1 MVGFHNYCVFSNYHF
16 RDSDLWVL
24 FVNIFIFFTYG
35 LHLDWESNL
44 GITVFL
50 WTLTPLCYASKIALE
65 KLRSAC
71 NSSPISEL
79 LSLALIFFFFLIFL
93 KWVRYSRVW
102 NLFYNISLVNLAYFV
117 FFVLLLK
124 CKILVETETW
134 SDFF

>member
-79 LSLALIFFFFLIFL
+79 LSLALIFFFFNILKVSEIFKSVKPVL
-93 KWVRYSRVW
+93 QHFLS
-102 NLFYNISLVNLAYFV
+102 NLVYFV
-117 FFVLLLK
+117 FFVLILK